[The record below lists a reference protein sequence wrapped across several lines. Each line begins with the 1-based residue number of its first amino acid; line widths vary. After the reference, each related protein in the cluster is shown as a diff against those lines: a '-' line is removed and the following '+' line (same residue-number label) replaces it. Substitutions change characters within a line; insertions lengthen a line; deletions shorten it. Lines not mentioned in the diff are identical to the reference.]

1 MRHLNVRRT
10 KSVFATSLSS
20 SVEMLATSPFVL
32 SPFAESFSGRWET
45 VSVGIAATEG
55 AILSSLEQRG
65 CGLCPWQ
72 RPDHLA
78 RHDGERRS
86 YIVLCA
92 PHDVCS
98 PLLSYSQGGQ
108 VPLEK
113 SHDGL
118 PVGCPRLPTSHFGKA
133 HAPLNPAT
141 GFPSS
146 PSKFRVEE
154 SHDPRQ
160 PEDPTNPRPV
170 QCDPIDPID
179 PIEPILGQA

>member
-1 MRHLNVRRT
+1 MRHLKVRRT

-45 VSVGIAATEG
+45 VSVGTAAKEG

-65 CGLCPWQ
+65 CELCPWQ
-72 RPDHLA
+72 KPDHLA

-98 PLLSYSQGGQ
+98 LLCPPRVAKCRWRRAMTGSLSD
-108 VPLEK
+108 VPDCLLHT
-113 SHDGL
+113 SG
-118 PVGCPRLPTSHFGKA
+118 RPTRH
-133 HAPLNPAT
+133 
-141 GFPSS
+141 
-146 PSKFRVEE
+146 
-154 SHDPRQ
+154 
-160 PEDPTNPRPV
+160 
-170 QCDPIDPID
+170 
-179 PIEPILGQA
+179 